1 MNDKQSLLSG
11 ENEVT
16 SDYSN
21 LTAVRP
27 SPLERCVLNEVLY
40 FRSEDSFSEK
50 SSSKEQS
57 DFLNESHDFRD
68 EWDTIANVFQNF

>member
-1 MNDKQSLLSG
+1 MTSL
-11 ENEVT
+11 
-16 SDYSN
+16 
-21 LTAVRP
+21 
-27 SPLERCVLNEVLY
+27 RCVLNEVLY
-40 FRSEDSFSEK
+40 FRSEDSLNEK